1 MKKIIFFISILYT
14 NYAICDA
21 DDIAKLFVGLVVL
34 EKGLDLIDNPRIY
47 YNWERGN
54 FQNTVDKSWEYNE
67 LIDLTDFSDSSKK
80 PDNCEGEFKDELPV
94 GPVECYYPDGK
105 LRFKGNF
112 EIVDLRYLDYDI
124 YNSSSTLDGITEAF
138 DLDGKRIFVQKRDE
152 GILKFAEGNN
162 KYYKYLDKYFYDYE
176 KGLIKLTDIYG
187 NDVIEARFK
196 YDSFDYKINSGE
208 IRSAKIRILNSL
220 KIYDLKGRLKVS
232 GEGNRLAGM
241 MGTRSMH
248 KSLTVPYHENWIL
261 KRYFKNGAT
270 ASLVKFIENSDIT
283 ETYTKGGILKATQTE
298 VRHKDKT
305 EITTYRDGKGTIEKK
320 IIKNPD
326 RSYSEEKYKFGV
338 IYQKEFFSPIPPEIR
353 KQLRRYERYTQ
364 HHQRDKKILYFKNG
378 NIKEIIGYRSE
389 LSKLVLSS
397 DFILKEKR
405 VFNEQY
411 RKDGTMKKRKIY

>member
-21 DDIAKLFVGLVVL
+21 DDIAKLFVGLVAL
-34 EKGLDLIDNPRIY
+34 EKGLDLIDNPTIY
-47 YNWERGN
+47 YNWERGK
-54 FQNTVDKSWEYNE
+54 FQNTVDKYWEYNE

-94 GPVECYYPDGK
+94 GPIVCYYPDGK

-112 EIVDLRYLDYDI
+112 VIVDLRPDFDI
-124 YNSSSTLDGITEAF
+124 YKSSSGLDGITEAF

-152 GILKFAEGNN
+152 GMLKFAKGNN
-162 KYYKYLDKYFYDYE
+162 KYYKNLDKYLYDYE
-176 KGLIKLTDIYG
+176 KGLIKLTDING

-196 YDSFDYKINSGE
+196 YDSIDYKINSGE
-208 IRSAKIRILNSL
+208 IRSEKTRILNSL
-220 KIYDLKGRLKVS
+220 KIYDLKGRLKTS
-232 GEGNRLAGM
+232 GEGNRLAGSLIRR
-241 MGTRSMH
+241 GTLH
-248 KSLTVPYHENWIL
+248 KLLIAPYHENWIL

-270 ASLVKFIENSDIT
+270 ASLVKFIENLDIT
-283 ETYTKGGILKATQTE
+283 ETYTKGGSLKATQTV
-298 VRHKDKT
+298 VRQKDKT
-305 EITTYRDGKGTIEKK
+305 EITTYTDGKGTIKKK

-326 RSYSEEKYKFGV
+326 TSYSEEKYKFGV
-338 IYQKEFFSPIPPEIR
+338 IYQKEFFSPTPSEIR
-353 KQLRRYERYTQ
+353 KQLSPFERYTQ
-364 HHQRDKKILYFKNG
+364 LHQRNKKILYFKNG
-378 NIKEIIGYRSE
+378 NIKEIIGYKSE

-405 VFNEQY
+405 VFKEQY